1 MTFNFKEFVS
11 SSLSTA
17 KIILIMVIPYFL
29 LAESLLYFE
38 LMPIIAQVF
47 EPLTTLLNLPPEA
60 ALALASGV
68 FLNLYAAIAFAAP
81 LDLSVYDWTILGLFL
96 GVLHSIPIESAIMK
110 KLGIDWIKSIV
121 FRTVMAFMVLTP
133 LLIIPTEILFDN
145 PDLVKGAIYQIN
157 SNMPANF
164 VDFILQK
171 LAEAVLLALEI
182 IVLVSL
188 VIFVTT
194 FIKGFKLLTKF
205 DHHLSTIMA
214 LITGIL
220 IGITYGAGVLI
231 KEAKYMTKKQVI
243 SVCYFLMVAHAIIE
257 DTLLFVFFGADVV
270 LLVTIRLFFASI
282 VFIVISLY
290 YNSTNPNDK
299 ARVRH

>member
-1 MTFNFKEFVS
+1 MEFNFKEFVD

-17 KIILIMVIPYFL
+17 KTILIMVIPYFL
-29 LAESLLYFE
+29 LAELLLYFE

-81 LDLSVYDWTILGLFL
+81 LGLSVYDWTILGLFL
-96 GVLHSIPIESAIMK
+96 GVLHSIPVESTIMK

-121 FRTVMAFMVLTP
+121 FRTVMAFIVLTP

-145 PDLVKGAIYQIN
+145 PDLVKSSAYQIS
-157 SNMPANF
+157 SNTPDNF
-164 VDFILQK
+164 VDLITDK
-171 LAEAVLLALEI
+171 LIEAVLLALEI
-182 IVLVSL
+182 VALVSL

-194 FIKGFKLLTKF
+194 FIKGLKLLTKF
-205 DHHLSTIMA
+205 DHHLSTVMA
-214 LITGIL
+214 LITGVL

-231 KEAKYMTKKQVI
+231 KEAKYMTRKQII

-257 DTLLFVFFGADVV
+257 DTLLFVFFGADIV
-270 LLVTIRLFFASI
+270 LLITIRLFFAFL
-282 VFIVISLY
+282 VFAIISLY
-290 YNSTNPNDK
+290 YRPS
-299 ARVRH
+299 